1 MLKKKYLAGHIRPGT
16 KRFEACVKKYG
27 PLEEKTVEA
36 KVEEV
41 IEPVEAVEEVIEAV
55 EEVIE
60 PKKAAKKVKK
70 TTKKKTEE

>member
-41 IEPVEAVEEVIEAV
+41 IEPVEAVEEVIE
-55 EEVIE
+55 
-60 PKKAAKKVKK
+60 PKKTAKKVKK
-70 TTKKKTEE
+70 TIKKKTEE

>member
-41 IEPVEAVEEVIEAV
+41 IEPVE
-55 EEVIE
+55 EVIE
-60 PKKAAKKVKK
+60 PKKTAKKVKK
-70 TTKKKTEE
+70 TIKKKTEE

>member
-41 IEPVEAVEEVIEAV
+41 IEPVEEVIEAV

-60 PKKAAKKVKK
+60 PKKTAKKVKK
-70 TTKKKTEE
+70 TIKKKTEE

>member
-41 IEPVEAVEEVIEAV
+41 IEPVEEVIEAV

-60 PKKAAKKVKK
+60 PKKTAKKVKK
-70 TTKKKTEE
+70 TIKKKTEG